1 MEEAEN
7 PEQSKH
13 NFSYWDR
20 PSRTAVVK
28 RRRNT
33 NPYWLEIHNQIYY
46 YAKLVYELPYNKGKI
61 K

>member
-28 RRRNT
+28 RRRIFDF
-33 NPYWLEIHNQIYY
+33 LIY
-46 YAKLVYELPYNKGKI
+46 EN
-61 K
+61 

>member
-46 YAKLVYELPYNKGKI
+46 NA
-61 K
+61 